1 MEIEALQMT
10 PVKMQAESHL
20 GEEQPQQA
28 LPTFG
33 EYLKDAIGEVNSLQK
48 ESERMSVALA
58 AGQVE
63 DISQVVIAAEKAD
76 IAVQLTLAVR
86 NKAVEAY
93 QEIMRMQV

>member
-33 EYLKDAIGEVNSLQK
+33 EYLKDALGEVNALQK
-48 ESERMSVALA
+48 ESERL
-58 AGQVE
+58 
-63 DISQVVIAAEKAD
+63 VVIPSVNSLSSVY
-76 IAVQLTLAVR
+76 I
-86 NKAVEAY
+86 
-93 QEIMRMQV
+93 